1 MHYLLLFLN
10 LISWLLARINFLS
23 YKIIYC
29 INRANLCLLSS
40 HTVIQCAKLRTD
52 KLHRI
57 INLLKQLVLSYKL
70 SLVLL
75 AALTVKGRNLVKW
88 EISLRNEP

>member
-1 MHYLLLFLN
+1 MHSLLLFLN
-10 LISWLLARINFLS
+10 LISWLLVRINFLL

-40 HTVIQCAKLRTD
+40 LTVIQFAKLPTD

-57 INLLKQLVLSYKL
+57 VNLLKQLILSHKL
-70 SLVLL
+70 FLVLL
-75 AALTVKGRNLVKW
+75 AALTVKGKNLVKW
-88 EISLRNEP
+88 EISLRNGS